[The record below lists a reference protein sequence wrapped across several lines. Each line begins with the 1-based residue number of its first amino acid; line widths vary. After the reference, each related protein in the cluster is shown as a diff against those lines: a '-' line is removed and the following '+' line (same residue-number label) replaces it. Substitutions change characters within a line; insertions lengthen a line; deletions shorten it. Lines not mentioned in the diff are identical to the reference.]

1 MSQNQVVVGAQWGDE
16 GKGKLVDLLTEQ
28 ADVVVRFQGGNNA
41 GHTIVV
47 GGEETILHLIPSGI
61 LHANKMCLIGNG
73 VVLDPEVFCREMDS
87 LQNNGVSVG
96 PERLRISY
104 KTHLIMPY
112 HKRMDNFREKIR
124 SGDTRI
130 GTTGRGIGPAYED
143 KVARVGIRAVDVLD
157 EEVLRNKIAKA
168 LAEKNVLCEHYFGE
182 TPDTVEDVLE
192 QVLPWAKR
200 LRPHLAD
207 VSGEI
212 QRARDAGRKILFEGA
227 QGTLLDV
234 DHGTFPYVTSSN
246 TVAGNASAGTG
257 CGMFAIDDVV
267 AVVKAY
273 TTRVGGGPH
282 PTEIEDEAGEHMRD
296 KGGEFGATTGRQ
308 RRCGWLDL
316 VCLREAVRLNSPTS
330 LAITKLDV
338 LGGLPELWVC
348 TEYEHEGERLT
359 HPPQKQDGLGEVKPV
374 YTRLEGWQEDISGVR
389 SWRDLPDAARRYI
402 EFIEEDLGVKV
413 GYVSVGPG
421 RDQTLVR

>member
-16 GKGKLVDLLTEQ
+16 GKGKLVDLLTER
-28 ADVVVRFQGGNNA
+28 ADVIVRFQGGNNA

-47 GGEETILHLIPSGI
+47 GDKETILHLIPSGI
-61 LHANKMCLIGNG
+61 LHPEKMCLIGNG
-73 VVLDPEVFCREMDS
+73 VVLDPEVFCRELDS

-96 PERLRISY
+96 PERLKISN

-112 HKRMDNFREKIR
+112 HKRLDNLREKAR
-124 SGDTRI
+124 SGASRI

-157 EEVLRNKIAKA
+157 EDLLRDKIVKA
-168 LAEKNVLCEHYFGE
+168 LEEKNVLCEHRFGE
-182 TPDTVEDVLE
+182 APESPDDVLD
-192 QVLPWAKR
+192 QVLPWTRR

-212 QRARDAGRKILFEGA
+212 QRARDAGQNILFEGA

-246 TVAGNASAGTG
+246 TVAGNASAGGG

-282 PTEIEDEAGEHMRD
+282 PTEISDQAGRHIQE
-296 KGGEFGATTGRQ
+296 KGAEYGATTGRK

-316 VCLREAVRLNSPTS
+316 VCLREAVRLNSPTR

-348 TEYEHEGERLT
+348 SEYEHNGVRLT
-359 HPPQKQDGLGEVKPV
+359 HPPQKEGGLQEVDPV
-374 YTRLEGWQEDISGVR
+374 YSRMEGWQEDISGVR
-389 SWRDLPDAARRYI
+389 TWGDLPRAARDYI
-402 EFIEEDLGVKV
+402 QLIEDDLGVKV
-413 GYVSVGPG
+413 GYISVGPG
-421 RDQTLVR
+421 RDQTLIR